1 MLPKNHDI
9 GNTRFAARTALMG
22 KRRRR
27 LARASEPSWRDKKDS
42 SVRNMK
48 GGGDIFQVTIGASV
62 EAGAKRVARS
72 ELSP

>member
-1 MLPKNHDI
+1 
-9 GNTRFAARTALMG
+9 MG

-27 LARASEPSWRDKKDS
+27 LAWASEPSWRDKKDS

-48 GGGDIFQVTIGASV
+48 GGGDIFLQATIGACV
-62 EAGAKRVARS
+62 EAGANRVSRS